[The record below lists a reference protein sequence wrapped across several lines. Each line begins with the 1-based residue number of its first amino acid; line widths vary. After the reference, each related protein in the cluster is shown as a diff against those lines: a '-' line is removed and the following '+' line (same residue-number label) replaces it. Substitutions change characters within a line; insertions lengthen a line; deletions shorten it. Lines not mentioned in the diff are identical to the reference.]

1 MRLRIFQLALLLALP
16 WLGTAARADG
26 APVQVE
32 QLAPQVYALIGSTGP
47 RTYANYGLN
56 ANFGLVVTPA
66 GAILI
71 DSGAGAGAA
80 ERLAEAAHTVTTQPI
95 RWVVNTGSQDHRWLG
110 NGYFAAHG
118 ARIYALAHT
127 VRTQRNVAANEL
139 AALKPVLKQHLGDTQ
154 AVTASD
160 PLPGDRAVL
169 ELGGVRLELHYLGDA
184 HFPGD
189 AVVWLPRQRILFAG
203 DMVFTDRMLGILPQ
217 SRAAS
222 WAQAFSRAERQFPGA
237 TVVPGHGSVGD
248 WHHARQDT
256 GDYLHWLLTE
266 IRPAVAQWDDLET
279 TVARLRRNTPPHFL
293 RLEHAASWNPT
304 NINRTYLQLQQGGS

>member
-1 MRLRIFQLALLLALP
+1 MHLRLFLLTLLFALLCP
-16 WLGTAARADG
+16 GIAAHADG
-26 APVQVE
+26 SPLRVE
-32 QLAPQVYALIGSTGP
+32 KIAPQVYALIGPTGP

-66 GAILI
+66 GAVLI
-71 DSGAGAGAA
+71 DSGAGSGAA
-80 ERLAEAAHTVTTQPI
+80 AKIAEAVRTVTNQPI

-118 ARIYALAHT
+118 AQIYALGHT
-127 VRTQRNVAANEL
+127 VHTQQQVGSNEL
-139 AALKPVLKQHLGDTQ
+139 AALKAVLKRHLGDTLP
-154 AVTASD
+154 VTAPH
-160 PLPGDRAVL
+160 PLPGDRAGL
-169 ELGGVRLELHYLGDA
+169 TLGGVRLELHYLGDA

-189 AVVWLPRQRILFAG
+189 AVVWLPQQRVLFAG
-203 DMVFTDRMLGILPQ
+203 DLVFTDRMLGILPQ

-222 WAQAFSRAERQFPGA
+222 WERAFRRAERLFPGA

-248 WHHARQDT
+248 WKHARQDT

-266 IRPAVAQWDDLET
+266 LRPAVENWDDLET
-279 TVARLRRNTPPHFL
+279 TVTRLRRNTPAHFL

-304 NINRTYLQLQQGGS
+304 NINRTYLQLQQSGS